1 MTEMFDNLEGLK
13 DREELL
19 HELKSLLRFEDNLK
33 KEGWYSE
40 SDFADEIKKLIL
52 ELAEILKQNEWF
64 RAPSGALINQVNSIS
79 FLWILKL

>member
-1 MTEMFDNLEGLK
+1 MFDNLEGLK

-52 ELAEILKQNEWF
+52 ELAEILKQNE
-64 RAPSGALINQVNSIS
+64 
-79 FLWILKL
+79 